1 MDAVLQIIQ
10 AFLSSVP
17 NASLLLLFPIAAVI
31 MGGVSMGVTAV
42 GESLDVR
49 EELMRR
55 QKRSEWYVQDQLARE
70 AEAELK
76 KLKLLE

>member
-1 MDAVLQIIQ
+1 MDAALQIIQ

-17 NASLLLLFPIAAVI
+17 NASLLLLFPIAGLI

-42 GESLDVR
+42 GESLGVR

-55 QKRSEWYVQDQLARE
+55 QKRSEWHMQDHLGRE